1 MFTDAK
7 GGGFVVD
14 RVREGRSKINISAWG
29 CEPDPDD
36 MVLSYRASMADDYK
50 SDSDDESSDESSDE
64 SE

>member
-1 MFTDAK
+1 M
-7 GGGFVVD
+7 VD